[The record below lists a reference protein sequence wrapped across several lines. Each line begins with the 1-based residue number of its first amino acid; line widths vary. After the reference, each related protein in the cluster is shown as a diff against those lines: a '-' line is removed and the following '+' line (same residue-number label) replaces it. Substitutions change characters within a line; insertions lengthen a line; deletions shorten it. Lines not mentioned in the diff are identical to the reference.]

1 MEKSKL
7 KILEKFVNERLPEQ
21 EKDRVIIIV
30 DKKSLTW
37 KQMIEELKKDD
48 DFSKK
53 VEEAFEELLK

>member
-1 MEKSKL
+1 
-7 KILEKFVNERLPEQ
+7 LPFRFDENWKARYSNQ
-21 EKDRVIIIV
+21 GKKDRVIIIV